1 MDTDDQMEAM
11 KGCQPISIN
20 ELFVSNPTV
29 CIIPLAWWNKWC
41 AYVGYYGYKSS
52 NHPGDIKTES
62 ISLASPGDHAYIS
75 KQAWKLLKS
84 WYPADEKLEV
94 FIVNNLPD
102 LNPMNITVDIDGS
115 ISKVVTLSLGL
126 TVGRIKSYL
135 CKKFNK
141 NPDWTAL
148 SLQSEYGSIRKLKEM
163 SEIIPKSDIYQGSL
177 LLKKAKKLQI
187 DAPMIVEDE
196 VIVSISQ
203 PKTEVTCY
211 NEDST
216 FELEMNEF
224 NSYDIDYQKVNEIKT
239 IVKHALDSEKQVI
252 KIKSL
257 RDLQKNLRDINEILE
272 LSFLY
277 YDKINL

>member
-1 MDTDDQMEAM
+1 
-11 KGCQPISIN
+11 
-20 ELFVSNPTV
+20 
-29 CIIPLAWWNKWC
+29 
-41 AYVGYYGYKSS
+41 
-52 NHPGDIKTES
+52 
-62 ISLASPGDHAYIS
+62 
-75 KQAWKLLKS
+75 
-84 WYPADEKLEV
+84 
-94 FIVNNLPD
+94 
-102 LNPMNITVDIDGS
+102 MNITVDIDGS

-177 LLKKAKKLQI
+177 LLKKARKLQI